1 MHMLCVKLLNVNIWY
16 DLIANAAWFKMFIY

>member
-1 MHMLCVKLLNVNIWY
+1 LCLKLLNVNIWY